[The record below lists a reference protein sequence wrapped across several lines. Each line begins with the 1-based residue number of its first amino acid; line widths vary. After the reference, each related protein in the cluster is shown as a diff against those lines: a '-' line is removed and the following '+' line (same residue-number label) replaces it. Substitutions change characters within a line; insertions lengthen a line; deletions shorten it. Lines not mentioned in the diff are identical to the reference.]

1 MGTTTASDLRM
12 YSDYCYRRPLKL
24 KYDQIGFPTN
34 QPTNQPNQPNQ
45 PTMAG
50 SKKSSSSTSRA
61 GKNAK
66 KTPAFSPANHGLM
79 TVDREYPLSGLLLQV
94 TEGEYK
100 WAPVS
105 AIGMV
110 GTIDNFAPRVGQ
122 PSKTAEKWTSGWIAV
137 DDFVIFGMRAFGK
150 DPPSGFWRVESAG
163 LRAWETDLAGNPDE
177 PDLTAADKKH
187 GRVGVKHAR
196 ALRREIAAHAAA
208 ADSDDD
214 DE

>member
-24 KYDQIGFPTN
+24 KYDQLGFPTN

-50 SKKSSSSTSRA
+50 SKKSSSSISRA
-61 GKNAK
+61 SKNAK

-110 GTIDNFAPRVGQ
+110 GTIDNFAPLSSRSHVRLSLVSSVDVHFAPRVGQ
-122 PSKTAEKWTSGWIAV
+122 PSKTAKKWTSGWIAV
-137 DDFVIFGMRAFGK
+137 DDFVIFACVPSERTPFRFLACGK
-150 DPPSGFWRVESAG
+150 RRSPS
-163 LRAWETDLAGNPDE
+163 L
-177 PDLTAADKKH
+177 
-187 GRVGVKHAR
+187 
-196 ALRREIAAHAAA
+196 
-208 ADSDDD
+208 
-214 DE
+214 